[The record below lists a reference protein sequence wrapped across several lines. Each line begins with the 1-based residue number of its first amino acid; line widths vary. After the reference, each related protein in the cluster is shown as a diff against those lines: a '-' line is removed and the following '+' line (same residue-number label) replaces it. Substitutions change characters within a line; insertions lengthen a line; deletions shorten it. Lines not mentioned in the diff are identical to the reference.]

1 MASPVVPRSAAR
13 LRRPELRVVIELAG
27 LLAGVVGTVGV
38 VQRAGQRTPML
49 VMARDVPAGQVI
61 DSLDVRLVE
70 LGLAP
75 RVAVLGRRGRGEWS
89 AGWRACRWPPGRSSA
104 QPRLPGRHRWRR
116 AGADERGG
124 GTPACRC
131 RDDPG

>member
-75 RVAVLGRRGRGEWS
+75 S
-89 AGWRACRWPPGRSSA
+89 TSSVVVCIMC
-104 QPRLPGRHRWRR
+104 GSV
-116 AGADERGG
+116 
-124 GTPACRC
+124 
-131 RDDPG
+131 